1 MLRNSIR
8 AHWSIRFVPRTL
20 FKTVDSK
27 QILMKQKLVVTCT
40 LANWFLPSDFCPR
53 YRSYFVRFSNWHSSM
68 DLAAILWWTCVNHR
82 VVNDAGM
89 IQRQDVCDDDLA
101 VFWFLLSPKTCRH
114 INNKPE
120 RKKNEKKEEIP
131 LKLCSKVCRI
141 DLVSFKLILING
153 DAYATKTILLSISN
167 VKNTKTLIFNRFF
180 RTKLKEFINEY

>member
-1 MLRNSIR
+1 MLRNHLWNIRENSIR

-101 VFWFLLSPKTCRH
+101 VFWFLLSPKTCKH

-120 RKKNEKKEEIP
+120 RKKTEKRRNSIKIVFKSLPHRFSFIQIDIDQWWRIRHKNHSIEHIECEEHQN
-131 LKLCSKVCRI
+131 LN
-141 DLVSFKLILING
+141 F
-153 DAYATKTILLSISN
+153 
-167 VKNTKTLIFNRFF
+167 
-180 RTKLKEFINEY
+180 